1 MLTVDTPVEKY
12 GNVWVKREDLACPPP
27 GPPFSK
33 TRGLEAKL
41 ALLNAKGIKIVG
53 YMDTSVSMGGIAV
66 SYFCQQFGMTAI
78 IFYPQYKEGNNREN
92 LEDHIKKWQEFG
104 ATIVPLDKP
113 QRQKINW
120 YRARNILLK
129 NWPNSFMLEQGFPY
143 KESVNETAK
152 QVRLLSKN
160 ILNGTVIISVG
171 SGVIC
176 SGVVKGLLDFD
187 TDTTIYGITVSPKDL
202 IAMEKKIRVRSGD
215 IFETVN
221 LKLIN
226 GGYEYTQTEDM
237 EVPFP
242 CNRYYDRKAWN
253 WLIKNKENLKDPV
266 LFWNIGGEGGKVNEQ
281 F

>member
-12 GNVWVKREDLACPPP
+12 GNIWVKREDLACPPP

-41 ALLNAKGIKIVG
+41 LSLKADGIKVVA
-53 YMDTSVSMGGIAV
+53 YCDTSVSMGGVAI

-78 IFYPQYKEGNNREN
+78 IFYPKYKEGNNREN

-129 NWPNSFMLEQGFPY
+129 NWSNSFMLEQGFPY

-152 QVRLLSKN
+152 QVKLLPEK
-160 ILNGTVIISVG
+160 LFDGTIVISVG

-176 SGVVKGLLDFD
+176 SGVVKGLLELDKD
-187 TDTTIYGITVSPKDL
+187 TPLYGITVSPKDL
-202 IAMEKKIRVRSGD
+202 DGMEKKIRIRSNDVFG
-215 IFETVN
+215 TVN

-237 EVPFP
+237 KVPFN
-242 CNRYYDRKAWN
+242 CNRYYDSKAWH
-253 WLIKNKENLKDPV
+253 WLIEHEKELKEPI
-266 LFWNIGGEGGKVNEQ
+266 LFWNIGGEGNEQ